1 MGMLNPARL
10 ARPKNEFLST
20 EWARPCGSYHGSG
33 HVDLSLVLPTYNE
46 RENLGELLA
55 RIDDALIDVCFE
67 AIVVDDDS
75 PDRTWAAARQFE
87 QQYPWLRVIR
97 RQNMRGLGSAV
108 ICGFRHARGN
118 VLAVMDADLQHDV
131 DLLPELL
138 RRTERADFA
147 VATRRAAGGSDGKWS
162 KERRFASFVATALAR
177 YIAKVPLSDPMSGF
191 FLMRRGIFQ
200 AIDDSDLRPRG
211 YKILIYLYTKA
222 AQQFGRNGLALAEI
236 GYEFSNRV
244 HGRSKLS
251 LRVMVDYFLML
262 IGLRL
267 NGEAPI
273 QPRRPRWSHA
283 VF

>member
-1 MGMLNPARL
+1 MLNPV
-10 ARPKNEFLST
+10 RPDRTKNESLAMD
-20 EWARPCGSYHGSG
+20 WARPYSSHYGKE

-67 AIVVDDDS
+67 AIIVDDDS
-75 PDRTWAAARQFE
+75 PDRTWAAAREFE
-87 QQYPWLRVIR
+87 RHYPWLRVIR
-97 RQNMRGLGSAV
+97 RRNVRGLGSAV

-118 VLAVMDADLQHDV
+118 VVAVMDADLQHDV

-138 RRTERADFA
+138 RKTERADFA

-162 KERRFASFVATALAR
+162 KARRFASYVAATLAR
-177 YIAKVPLSDPMSGF
+177 CIAKAPFSDPMSGF

-200 AIDDSDLRPRG
+200 AIDNQNLRPRG
-211 YKILIYLYTKA
+211 YKVLVYLYSKA
-222 AQQFGRNGLALAEI
+222 VQQFGRHALALSEI

-267 NGEAPI
+267 SGKTLF
-273 QPRRPRWSHA
+273 QTRRPRWSHA
-283 VF
+283 AF